1 MKKELLLSKLQ
12 GFDPEIFAILQD
24 EIQRQ
29 RYMLSLVPNNNA
41 MSPFAHYLEG
51 SLLANSAFDAQNPHS
66 NSTNLEE
73 IAIKRAKKLFGSEHA
88 IVRLGNIGAAS
99 RVVCLTLLEPNSRVL
114 SFNLRKAEHCSGLS
128 FTFKNFGIDA
138 KKQVLDWDEV
148 EQTADETKP
157 HLIIF
162 SPVSYPRNANYR
174 RLSEIARKVGAYL
187 WVDIGQ
193 SVGLVAA
200 GLLPSPV
207 PFADVVTFPT
217 NDSLHGPDGAI
228 VLSTKEIGQKLD
240 ETVINTGHTSLHI
253 NHMAALAAALLEAGT
268 ETFRQYGKQVLANSK
283 EFEHTLEMSGIP
295 LLCDGTDTH
304 LVLPLL
310 PAELQEIDITEY
322 MGKAGFQVKAD
333 RVPTMQKDQ
342 YLPALRLS
350 SLTPT
355 IRSLKEKEIADI
367 GALLSTALKKKL
379 PDTDLE
385 SIRNRIA
392 TLVMNKP
399 IFSEEWLTSSKMGT
413 HAVYNSANS
422 SAAHEAASTEKKNII
437 KNFFHLKN

>member
-1 MKKELLLSKLQ
+1 MKKELLLRKLQ
-12 GFDPEIFAILQD
+12 AFDPEIFALLQD

-51 SLLANSAFDAQNPHS
+51 SLLANSAFDALNPHS
-66 NSTNLEE
+66 GSTDLEE
-73 IAIKRAKKLFGSEHA
+73 LAIKRAKKLFNSEHA
-88 IVRLGNIGAAS
+88 IVRLGNISAAS
-99 RVVCLTLLEPNSRVL
+99 RVVCLALLEPKSRVL
-114 SFNLRKAEHCSGLS
+114 SFNLRKSEHCQGLN

-148 EQTADETKP
+148 ERTAQETKP

-174 RLSEIARKVGAYL
+174 RLSEIARNVGAYL

-228 VLSTKEIGQKLD
+228 VLSTKEISRKLD
-240 ETVINTGHTSLHI
+240 EAVINTGHTSLHI

-283 EFEHTLEMSGIP
+283 ELEHALEKDAIP

-310 PAELQEIDITEY
+310 PADLQEIDITEY